1 MVAGKA
7 GCFGCL
13 QFSRFAGC
21 GKKHTARPWRGP
33 RATTDSAVCRPGGPE
48 RFLAGPSVGPC
59 GDHHLIGG
67 VRRWAHHSLEPG
79 LFHRVRLLFYNNN
92 NNKTSG
98 YSARF
103 LLLFW
108 SRCLK
113 TSWSCD
119 NDTCS
124 CGTTAARSHTY
135 HVHVSPQPATRICVE
150 TDGNCSLI
158 RGSN

>member
-1 MVAGKA
+1 MVAGS
-7 GCFGCL
+7 GGWFGCL

-79 LFHRVRLLFYNNN
+79 LFHIVRLLFYNNN
-92 NNKTSG
+92 KKTSG

-108 SRCLK
+108 SR
-113 TSWSCD
+113 
-119 NDTCS
+119 
-124 CGTTAARSHTY
+124 
-135 HVHVSPQPATRICVE
+135 
-150 TDGNCSLI
+150 
-158 RGSN
+158 